1 MSLMK
6 KHFLRVLA
14 LCLALLMCLPLF
26 SCSKKGKTLLTLKK
40 DGVKVTFSV
49 KEYELML
56 SRVKGALAASQ
67 FSVND
72 PAFWDQGDKYNGEKF
87 QTLND
92 YYKESI
98 LDNCRTYLV
107 ALYLFERDGLTLS
120 DAAIQS
126 VDEKMEE
133 LIRTDGQGSKTKLNA
148 LLSTYGVNYDIL
160 RDVYL
165 MQEKITAWKN
175 YKYGENAEQL
185 GQNVKNEFLRENYVH
200 FQQIFLPGYSYVYEK
215 DKNGDTIY
223 YYNDG
228 TDKQDR
234 IYYDK
239 HNGVKAVDDKG
250 NPILDENGDQVY
262 YVKNSDGKKIAY
274 NTANGQPSFVRNE
287 NGSGFKTQVLD
298 FDALEVLEDR
308 VKELQET
315 LTGGSYAEFEKIMRE
330 ELKKTNENS
339 PVSMTD
345 YTDGYYI
352 KKTVD
357 YTDAGEDL
365 AYLDEII
372 DKLDAMEDGEIAVVK
387 STMGYHII
395 KKYPHT
401 DKAYD
406 KEENNDWFDDFNAS
420 IIEKYF
426 TEECRSHFGDIKL
439 NEKQWNKTP
448 DMVDVGVNYYY

>member
-1 MSLMK
+1 MK
-6 KHFLRVLA
+6 KKFLRIFA
-14 LCLALLMCLPLF
+14 ACLALLLCVPLF

-72 PAFWDQGDKYNGEKF
+72 SAFWAQGDKYDGTKF

-107 ALYLFERDGLTLS
+107 ALYLFERDGLKLS
-120 DAAIQS
+120 DAALQS
-126 VDEKMEE
+126 VEEKMEE
-133 LIRTDGQGSKTKLNA
+133 LIRTDGQGSKTKLNS

-160 RDVYL
+160 KDTYL

-175 YKYGENAEQL
+175 YKYGENAELL
-185 GQNVKNEFLRENYVH
+185 GMNVKEEYLTENYVH
-200 FQQIFLPGYSYVYEK
+200 FQQIFLPTYSYVYEK
-215 DKNGDTIY
+215 DKNGDTVY

-239 HNGVKAVDDKG
+239 FNGEKATDENGKDL
-250 NPILDENGDQVY
+250 LDENGDQIY
-262 YVKNSDGKKIAY
+262 YVKGSDGKKIAY
-274 NTANGQPSFVRNE
+274 DSVNGQPSFVRND
-287 NGSGFKTQVLD
+287 NGSGFKTQALD
-298 FDALEVLEDR
+298 FDAIEILEERVDELLED
-308 VKELQET
+308 LSDGT
-315 LTGGSYAEFEKIMRE
+315 YAEFEKIMRE
-330 ELKKTNENS
+330 ELAETNKKS
-339 PVSMTD
+339 PISMTD

-357 YTDAGEDL
+357 YTDAGENL

-372 DKLDAMEDGEIAVVK
+372 DKLETMADGEIALVK
-387 STMGYHII
+387 STEGYHII
-395 KKYPHT
+395 KKYPYT
-401 DKAYD
+401 EKAYE
-406 KEENNDWFDDFNAS
+406 KEENADWFSDFNS
-420 IIEKYF
+420 SLIEQFF
-426 TEECRSHFGDIKL
+426 TEECRSHFSDIKL
-439 NEKQWNKTP
+439 NEKQWSKTP
-448 DMVDVGVNYYY
+448 DMIDVGVNYYY

>member
-1 MSLMK
+1 MK
-6 KHFLRVLA
+6 KSVLRILA
-14 LCLALLMCLPLF
+14 ACLALLLCVPLF

-72 PAFWDQGDKYNGEKF
+72 ASFWEQSDKFNGTKF

-120 DAAIQS
+120 DEALRS
-126 VDEKMEE
+126 VEEKMEE
-133 LIRTDGQGSKTKLNA
+133 LVRVDGQGSKTKLNA
-148 LLSTYGVNYDIL
+148 LLSTFGVNYDIL
-160 RDVYL
+160 KDLYL
-165 MQEKITAWKN
+165 MQEKITAWKDF
-175 YKYGENAEQL
+175 KYGANAELL
-185 GQNVKNEFLRENYVH
+185 GVNVKKEYLEENYVH
-200 FQQIFLPGYSYVYEK
+200 FQQIFLPTYSYVYET
-215 DKNGDTIY
+215 DKNGDVMY
-223 YYNDG
+223 FYNDG

-239 HNGVKAVDDKG
+239 FNGVKAVDENG
-250 NPILDENGDQVY
+250 NAILDENGDQVY

-274 NTANGQPSFVRNE
+274 DSANGQPSFARTSD
-287 NGSGFKTQVLD
+287 GTGFKTQALD
-298 FDALEVLEDR
+298 FDALDVLEDR
-308 VKELQET
+308 VEELVAN
-315 LTGGSYAEFEKIMRE
+315 LSGKDYAAFENVMRE
-330 ELKKTNENS
+330 ELADVNKKS

-345 YTDGYYI
+345 YLDGYYI
-352 KKTVD
+352 KNTID
-357 YTDAGEDL
+357 YADAGEDL
-365 AYLDEII
+365 AYLDEIV
-372 DKLDAMEDGEIAVVK
+372 DKLATMADGEIAVVK
-387 STMGYHII
+387 SNMGYHII

-406 KEENNDWFDDFNAS
+406 KEENTDWFSDFNSAL
-420 IIEKYF
+420 IEKFF
-426 TEECRSHFGDIKL
+426 TEECRSYFDDIKL

-448 DMVDVGVNYYY
+448 NMVDVGVNYYY